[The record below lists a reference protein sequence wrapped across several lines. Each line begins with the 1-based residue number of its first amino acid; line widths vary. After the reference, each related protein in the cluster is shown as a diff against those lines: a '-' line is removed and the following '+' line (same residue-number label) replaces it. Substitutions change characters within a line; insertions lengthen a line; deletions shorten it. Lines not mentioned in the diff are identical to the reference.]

1 VSTRQSIS
9 DGRLPPFFYITHA
22 TFAALHAYFERAE
35 KAKLSTGIALY
46 SAIAYL
52 TSVELKGRRDEGLEK
67 TREEIGAA
75 GGVSATNVT
84 RYAQHLVAAE
94 VLQLE
99 QLVARGANV
108 YRWTLVEPPFQA
120 PPQFGEAGGSP
131 LQGGDTPHHPG
142 KAPLQGGEA
151 YIEEENNQIK
161 EKITPCS
168 PPEGDAQLHRDLF
181 DLWVKVMGR
190 NGTTKFGPK
199 RQRVIRARLREGVTV
214 DELRAAIRGCANSD
228 YHMKRGK
235 HAHRDGP
242 VYDDLTLI
250 LRDPEHVEQFVAL
263 APAGSSAG
271 PDAQAVGPVK
281 ETEAAASAW
290 KAGKDL
296 LENSLPTSTFRI
308 WIGPLEV
315 AGERGDRLVLVD
327 TSEHGIGKW
336 VLRRYRALIL
346 EAVGDFDDIEIVDE
360 TQLELEAA

>member
-22 TFAALHAYFERAE
+22 TFAALHAYFERTE
-35 KAKLSTGIALY
+35 KAKLSTGVALY

-52 TSVELKGRRDEGLEK
+52 TSVEVKGRRDEGLEK

-120 PPQFGEAGGSP
+120 PHQFGEAGGSP
-131 LQGGDTPHHPG
+131 LHVGDTPHHPG

-168 PPEGDAQLHRDLF
+168 PPEGDAQLHRELF
-181 DLWVKVMGR
+181 DFWVKMMGR
-190 NGTTKFGPK
+190 NGSAKFGPK
-199 RQRVIRARLREGVTV
+199 RQRVIRDRLREGITV
-214 DELRAAIRGCANSD
+214 EEIRAAIRGCANSD

-235 HAHRDGP
+235 HAHREGP
-242 VYDDLTLI
+242 LYDDLTLI

-271 PDAQAVGPVK
+271 PDAQVGPVD

-290 KAGKDL
+290 KAGKEL
-296 LENSLPTSTFRI
+296 LEASLSPETFGI
-308 WIGPLEV
+308 WIAPLEV
-315 AGERGDRLVLVD
+315 VGERGGRLVLLDSSSQGV
-327 TSEHGIGKW
+327 GKW
-336 VLRRYRALIL
+336 VLRKYRALIL